1 VLRRYARAWRNP
13 VLLLPT
19 AVLLLVGDTVAVEA
33 IVDTA
38 STRPTYKLH
47 YKVLRGS
54 SQLAT
59 NRGATLF
66 MSGVLEIDI
75 ADLYPKFVRQCSAS
89 TDSDSEEED
98 D

>member
-1 VLRRYARAWRNP
+1 

-19 AVLLLVGDTVAVEA
+19 AVLLLVGDTVVVEA

-38 STRPTYKLH
+38 STRPTYKLR

-66 MSGVLEIDI
+66 MSGVLQIDM

-89 TDSDSEEED
+89 ADSDTSDSEED

>member
-1 VLRRYARAWRNP
+1 

-19 AVLLLVGDTVAVEA
+19 AVLLLVGDTVVVEA

-66 MSGVLEIDI
+66 MSGVLQIDM

-89 TDSDSEEED
+89 ASDDSDSEEED